1 MLVILEN
8 ILKINFMNILV
19 TGCAGFIGFHLSLK
33 FLKKNLLIIGV
44 DNLNNYYDTKI
55 KKERLKILKE
65 YKNFIFIKGDL
76 KNKSIL
82 GKIRNLKNINFIYH
96 FAGQAGVR
104 YSIKQPVEYIKDNI
118 ISYINLLEAFKF
130 SNNLKAIFYA
140 SSSSIY
146 GNQFNKS
153 SNLNTVRPISV
164 YAVSKISMELLSQVY
179 LSLYKVKSIG
189 LRFFT
194 VYGPWGRPDMAYF
207 KFCNLYRK
215 KKKIEVYN
223 KGNHYRSFTYIDDVI
238 NNILLIK
245 KKVNKIDLLKKNVF
259 NIGNPKMI
267 SLKKLIIQLEK
278 NLDIKFQKSFK
289 NKQMGDVLNTR
300 SNNKFEQKIFKFKF
314 ETDFEKGVKK
324 FTDWF
329 SAYYEKK

>member
-1 MLVILEN
+1 
-8 ILKINFMNILV
+8 MNILV
-19 TGCAGFIGFHLSLK
+19 TGCAGFIGFHLSKK
-33 FLKKNLLIIGV
+33 FLKKDFFITGV
-44 DNLNNYYDTKI
+44 DNLNNYYDTAI
-55 KKERLKILKE
+55 KKERLKILKK
-65 YKNFIFIKGDL
+65 YKNFNFIRGDL
-76 KNKSIL
+76 KKKSL
-82 GKIRNLKNINFIYH
+82 YTKIKNLNNINYIYH

-104 YSIKQPVEYIKDNI
+104 YSIENPVEYIKDNI
-118 ISYINLLEAFKF
+118 IGFINLLETFKF
-130 SNNLKAIFYA
+130 SKKLKAIFYA

-146 GNQFNKS
+146 GNEFNKS
-153 SNLNTVRPISV
+153 SNLSTVRPISV
-164 YAVSKISMELLSQVY
+164 YAVSKISMEMLSQVY
-179 LSLYKVKSIG
+179 LNLYKIKSVG

-207 KFCNLYRK
+207 KFCKLNKEK
-215 KKKIEVYN
+215 KTIEVYN

-245 KKVNKIDLLKKNVF
+245 KKINKINLYKKNVF
-259 NIGNPKMI
+259 NVGNPKMI
-267 SLKKLIIQLEK
+267 SLKKLIIELEK
-278 NLDIKFQKSFK
+278 NLNVKFKKKFK

-300 SNNKFEQKIFKFKF
+300 SNNKFENKIFRFKF